1 MRLIKLTEVMNRTG
15 MAKSTIYKYMDE
27 GSFPKNVKLG
37 VRSVAWVEGEI
48 YEWITEKIKHREN
61 LGSKN

>member
-1 MRLIKLTEVMNRTG
+1 MRLIKLKEVMDRTG

-37 VRSVAWVEGEI
+37 VRSVAWVEAEI
-48 YEWITEKIKHREN
+48 DKWIMEKILQRTA
-61 LGSKN
+61 

>member
-1 MRLIKLTEVMNRTG
+1 MRLIKLKEVMDRTG

-37 VRSVAWVEGEI
+37 ARSVAWVEGEI
-48 YEWITEKIKHREN
+48 DEWIMEKIQQRAA
-61 LGSKN
+61 